1 MKAIIISMLC
11 LLPLFANAQTPATLT
26 ISGSSTTEVTPDIT
40 VINISINAL
49 DKDYAT
55 AMDMLQD
62 KANSIK
68 SFLAK
73 NDIEKEQIKAETF
86 NIDKSF
92 SYADRKK
99 TFIGYEATLRIKLEF
114 LNNNDHANK
123 IINTIGESNT
133 DADVNVGFRLS
144 QELTDKTN
152 NKLIETA
159 ILDAKK
165 KANIIAKTTE
175 KTLGEIIKINYGVQD
190 NFVPMS
196 RMTTNCF
203 AEDIATEVGKSS
215 LSITPQPEHRSTDII
230 IYWSLQ

>member
-11 LLPLFANAQTPATLT
+11 LLPLFANAQTPAILT
-26 ISGSSTTEVTPDIT
+26 ISGSSSTEVTPDIT
-40 VINISINAL
+40 VINISINAI

-68 SFLAK
+68 KFLAK
-73 NDIEKEQIKAETF
+73 KDVEKEQIKAETF

-123 IINTIGESNT
+123 IINAIGESNT

-144 QELTDKTN
+144 QELADKTN
-152 NKLIETA
+152 DKLIETA

-175 KTLGEIIKINYGVQD
+175 KTLGEILKINYGVQD
-190 NFVPMS
+190 NIVPMT
-196 RMTTNCF
+196 RMYTKFASNEF
-203 AEDIATEVGKSS
+203 AEDDIKNN
-215 LSITPQPEHRSTDII
+215 LSITPQPENRSTDII